1 MTKNAHSRILE
12 GLDSLANMTGV
23 PGLDRRMTQA
33 LGAEVLRP
41 FRIVSAA
48 LLVIVLVGF
57 VLMTGGPLIRAF
69 GFFLIIACYSAS
81 AIIRMFSPMRSF
93 ARPRDEFEKSLQTL
107 GRLWGLATVAIL
119 SVGGCLWF
127 GVATSLVDQGIKLW
141 MPRDAAEWFFVG
153 GTLVVIEM
161 NVSILAA
168 SWALPQSEAEI
179 D

>member
-1 MTKNAHSRILE
+1 
-12 GLDSLANMTGV
+12 
-23 PGLDRRMTQA
+23 
-33 LGAEVLRP
+33 
-41 FRIVSAA
+41 
-48 LLVIVLVGF
+48 
-57 VLMTGGPLIRAF
+57 MTGGPLIRAF

-127 GVATSLVDQGIKLW
+127 GVATSLVDQGFNLW
-141 MPRDAAEWFFVG
+141 MPRDALEWFFVG